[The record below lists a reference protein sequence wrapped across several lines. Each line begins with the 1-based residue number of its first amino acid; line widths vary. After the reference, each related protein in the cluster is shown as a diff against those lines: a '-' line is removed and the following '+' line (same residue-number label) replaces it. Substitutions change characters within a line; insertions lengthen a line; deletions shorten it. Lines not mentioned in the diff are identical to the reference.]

1 MLSIKARLAPFEGSI
16 KAPLRL
22 YCTRASGVST
32 AVDLSIQA
40 RSVLRLYQ
48 GSFKGCIKKLLR
60 LRSNKRVQGGG
71 GGGGAPGVVVKLLVY
86 AALSY

>member
-1 MLSIKARLAPFEGSI
+1 MA
-16 KAPLRL
+16 
-22 YCTRASGVST
+22 T

-48 GSFKGCIKKLLR
+48 GSFKCCIEKLLR
-60 LRSNKRVQGGG
+60 LRSKKLVQVGG

-86 AALSY
+86 VAFSY